1 MSVNIWQY
9 TFYLNFNL
17 HLSTPTYFQILAGLF
32 GTNAR
37 WLLFIPDNCT
47 MEEILSEVNIPPD
60 CEFLVAQIRIGQVQL
75 MEAYRV
81 HVLYPL
87 EIHQMGDWTIAK
99 GLDWID
105 TPMCKRR
112 NNLHGLALRAT
123 VSEVR
128 HVNPT
133 KLLPHPLK
141 KFLQNVPCFI

>member
-1 MSVNIWQY
+1 V
-9 TFYLNFNL
+9 NFNL
-17 HLSTPTYFQILAGLF
+17 HFSTPTYFQILAGLF
-32 GTNAR
+32 GTKSR
-37 WLLFIPDNCT
+37 WLLFIPENNT
-47 MEEILSEVNIPPD
+47 TEEILGEVNIPAD

-87 EIHQMGDWTIAK
+87 EIRQMGSWTSAK
-99 GLDWID
+99 GLEWID

-128 HVNPT
+128 YVNPT
-133 KLLPHPLK
+133 KLLSHSLK